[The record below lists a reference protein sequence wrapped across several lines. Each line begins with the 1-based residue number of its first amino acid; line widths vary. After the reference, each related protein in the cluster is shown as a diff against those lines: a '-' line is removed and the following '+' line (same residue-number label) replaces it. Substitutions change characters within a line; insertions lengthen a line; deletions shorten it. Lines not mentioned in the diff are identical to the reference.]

1 MSTIFKAV
9 LGLIGLITLA
19 MVFPLTRQV
28 YDVAEDNGT
37 GPGTGI
43 LYFIG
48 GIPTG
53 GTTTN
58 NAFLA
63 FLPIGIP
70 VMLFIVIII
79 YVVKGRSKGEGGA
92 Q

>member
-1 MSTIFKAV
+1 MSTIFKLV
-9 LGLIGLITLA
+9 FGLIGLITLA
-19 MVFPLTRQV
+19 MVFPLVRQV

-37 GPGTGI
+37 GAGTGI
-43 LYFIG
+43 LYYIG
-48 GIPTG
+48 GVATG

-63 FLPIGIP
+63 FAPIGVP

-79 YVVKGRSKGEGGA
+79 YVVKSRNKGEGGN